1 MRRTAFALGAAL
13 IVLTSAGSALAW
25 KPVHAPVLSDNAA
38 GAKLDWRI
46 KPARLT
52 VEGVAR
58 DFNLRTGAGTVEC
71 VLDKNGRPDNC
82 VAVGE
87 QRADLVKFAGRVAGF
102 YKASSKDSLGQSI
115 AGRKVTFSIEFD
127 GESDL

>member
-1 MRRTAFALGAAL
+1 MRRTAFGLGAAL

-25 KPVHAPVLSDNAA
+25 KPVHAPVLSDNPA
-38 GAKLDWRI
+38 GAKLNWRI

-52 VEGVAR
+52 IEGVAR
-58 DFNLRTGAGTVEC
+58 DFSLSSGGGTVEC

-87 QRADLVKFAGRVAGF
+87 QKADMVKFAGRVASF
-102 YKASSKDSLGQSI
+102 YKAASKDSLGQAI

-127 GESDL
+127 GETDL